1 MTVALSPS
9 MSAGDFNGV
18 FCCSKPQHAVKRDIF
33 RQVGGFGAAA
43 GKVQVVQQINHAG
56 EVNRARVM
64 PQNSFIIA
72 TKTVRLRNGLRQP
85 AAVEAYLK

>member
-1 MTVALSPS
+1 MHLPLADTEADVSRYDEES
-9 MSAGDFNGV
+9 NE
-18 FCCSKPQHAVKRDIF
+18 
-33 RQVGGFGAAA
+33 VGGFGAAA

-72 TKTVRLRNGLRQP
+72 TKTVGARCSCLTDRT
-85 AAVEAYLK
+85 AAVALLSCRC

>member
-1 MTVALSPS
+1 MLLRQQGCRDEARR
-9 MSAGDFNGV
+9 
-18 FCCSKPQHAVKRDIF
+18 KHAVKMTVFYD
-33 RQVGGFGAAA
+33 QVGGFGAAA

-72 TKTVRLRNGLRQP
+72 TKTGCCDGRLQS
-85 AAVEAYLK
+85 AVNI

>member
-1 MTVALSPS
+1 MRLNAVRGRAR
-9 MSAGDFNGV
+9 V
-18 FCCSKPQHAVKRDIF
+18 FCG
-33 RQVGGFGAAA
+33 QVGGFGAAA

-72 TKTVRLRNGLRQP
+72 TKTVCQG
-85 AAVEAYLK
+85 EGCCTS

>member
-1 MTVALSPS
+1 MPS
-9 MSAGDFNGV
+9 VETLCVTRDGSCRDEHG
-18 FCCSKPQHAVKRDIF
+18 CSCN
-33 RQVGGFGAAA
+33 QVGGFGAAA

-72 TKTVRLRNGLRQP
+72 TKTVC
-85 AAVEAYLK
+85 

>member
-1 MTVALSPS
+1 
-9 MSAGDFNGV
+9 MSSEMQCAAEDAYSWG
-18 FCCSKPQHAVKRDIF
+18 
-33 RQVGGFGAAA
+33 QVGGFGAAA

-72 TKTVRLRNGLRQP
+72 TKTVREECCCNMSWTVP
-85 AAVEAYLK
+85 AEAQLSSQARSRTL